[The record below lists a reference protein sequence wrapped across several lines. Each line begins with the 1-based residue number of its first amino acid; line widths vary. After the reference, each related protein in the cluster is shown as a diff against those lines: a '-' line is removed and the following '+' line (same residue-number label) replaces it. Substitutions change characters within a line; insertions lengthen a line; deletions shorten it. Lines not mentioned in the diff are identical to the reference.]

1 MVAMRDGARC
11 RRGVR
16 TRLRALAAAVGLVS
30 NLAIA
35 ANALPSGQILAL
47 AGGAS
52 FPGQNGAGDAWSTGF
67 TLGAALMWKAAPVLA
82 LGVEVSYMRHP
93 LDTDAYEAMIRDSY
107 PNVST
112 GGRNLWALP
121 VSVIGELDL
130 LEWGVVKPYVR
141 AGFGVYTFGTT
152 DFTASGPGSDALEAD
167 VAADPVT
174 MSLNDTV
181 FGTLIGLGVHTP
193 LSPSMSLTVDA
204 TYHVANTVGES
215 THFIPVRLGL
225 RF

>member
-1 MVAMRDGARC
+1 MHDVARC
-11 RRGVR
+11 RRRVG
-16 TRLRALAAAVGLVS
+16 TRLGALVAAVGLVS
-30 NLAIA
+30 SLTIA

-52 FPGQNGAGDAWSTGF
+52 FPSQTGAGDAWSTGF

-82 LGVEVSYMRHP
+82 LGVEVGYMRHP
-93 LDTDAYEAMIRDSY
+93 LDNEAYEASIREAY

-112 GGRNLWALP
+112 GGYELWALP

-130 LEWGVVKPYVR
+130 VEWGVVKPYVR

-152 DFTASGPGSDALEAD
+152 GFTASGPGSDVLEGE

>member
-1 MVAMRDGARC
+1 MRDLAPC
-11 RRGVR
+11 RNWVLV
-16 TRLRALAAAVGLVS
+16 RLRALAAAACLVS
-30 NLAIA
+30 SLAIG

-52 FPGQNGAGDAWSTGF
+52 FPSQTGAGDAWNTGF
-67 TLGAALMWKAAPVLA
+67 TLGAALLWKAAPVLA
-82 LGVEVSYMRHP
+82 LGVEVGYMRHP
-93 LDTDAYEAMIRDSY
+93 LDSEAYEASIRDAY

-112 GGRNLWALP
+112 GGRDLWALP

-130 LEWGVVKPYVR
+130 IEWGVVKPYVR

-152 DFTASGPGSDALEAD
+152 DFTASGPGSDALEAE
-167 VAADPVT
+167 VASDPT
-174 MSLNDTV
+174 TESLNDTV